1 MPGVIVNVN
10 PTPAIPTTP
19 GVSSSTMTTATTVSS
34 KIHAVPATT
43 AFAIESDRINIAGT
57 EHVAVIQQTLPSGD
71 LHPRRRTRFAEPF
84 TSGASSDNDN
94 DNEKQSV
101 KDRLVSSSTTMF
113 SGSLRTQQAAINP
126 TGDPVLENT
135 IWKVSLINSDLPAF
149 ETIAQTDQQSDDAIV
164 SSVVLDHNEIS
175 AKVVSVQS
183 VEPNVPVAGGTS
195 TPANNTLPVAATRTV
210 ETPSPTWLSTL
221 PETLD
226 LQQGNWG
233 RVLGHQLNWIVNNRM
248 QEAEIRINPPHLG
261 PLEVRMSLHQNQT
274 NVTFFCH
281 DAAVREAIENA
292 IPRLR
297 EMLDSQGISL
307 NQAQVSDQS
316 LARQQAGS
324 GEQSSHNL
332 RDGRSAIAHQ
342 PDPELPSDETES
354 RPRTN
359 LPGTVDDYA

>member
-1 MPGVIVNVN
+1 
-10 PTPAIPTTP
+10 
-19 GVSSSTMTTATTVSS
+19 MTAVTTVSS
-34 KIHAVPATT
+34 PIPAAPATT
-43 AFAIESDRINIAGT
+43 AFAIENDRINIAGT
-57 EHVAVIQQTLPSGD
+57 EYVTVIQQTLPLGD
-71 LHPRRRTRFAEPF
+71 LRPRRRTRFAEPF
-84 TSGASSDNDN
+84 TGGASN

-101 KDRLVSSSTTMF
+101 KGRLASSSTTMF
-113 SGSLRTQQAAINP
+113 SGPLRTQQAATNP
-126 TGDPVLENT
+126 TSNPVLENT
-135 IWKVSLINSDLPAF
+135 GWKVSLINRDLPVF
-149 ETIAQTDQQSDDAIV
+149 EATAQTDQQYNDAIV
-164 SSVVLDHNEIS
+164 SSAVLDHNEIS
-175 AKVVSVQS
+175 AKIVNVQS

-195 TPANNTLPVAATRTV
+195 TLANNALPVAATRTA
-210 ETPSPTWLSTL
+210 ETPSPTWLPTL

-226 LQQGNWG
+226 LQQSNWG
-233 RVLGHQLNWIVNNRM
+233 RALGHQLNWIVNNRM

-324 GEQSSHNL
+324 GEQSPHNL
-332 RDGRSAIAHQ
+332 RDGRSAVAHQ